1 MEAIATIEPWPDFSR
16 KGRAASAAVTIC
28 MTSTSNPLRKSSGV
42 LVGASAL
49 ALATK
54 TSRPPSPAAPSL
66 IQAASALGSA
76 TSTPRENT
84 VAPLALRAR
93 AVSSIWAASRAQRAI
108 AAPSAAKRSAMARP
122 MPRLEPVMKT
132 LRPRKP
138 RSMGPSDI
146 GHMNLR
152 AAVAPGHGALQLCT
166 QLHADGKPVRMHSQ
180 RQRYGRLA
188 GDVVGHQEL
197 LIALFIRHELER
209 RQIDIHVEHAE
220 PGAGLRRGRRQPDVE
235 VRKE

>member
-138 RSMGPSDI
+138 RSMRPSDI

-152 AAVAPGHGALQLCT
+152 AAVGPGHGALQLCTQLDQQIVLGRPGT

-188 GDVVGHQEL
+188 GEMVGHQEL

-209 RQIDIHVEHAE
+209 RQIDI
-220 PGAGLRRGRRQPDVE
+220 
-235 VRKE
+235 